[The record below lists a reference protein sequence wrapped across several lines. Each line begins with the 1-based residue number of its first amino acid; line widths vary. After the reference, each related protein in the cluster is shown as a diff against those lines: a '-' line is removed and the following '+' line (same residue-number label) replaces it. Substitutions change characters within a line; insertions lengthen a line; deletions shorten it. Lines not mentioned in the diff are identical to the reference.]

1 MPMQPAALKSK
12 MKETIY
18 NGLKAQFGSSA
29 GEGQDYSP
37 IVDAQWHKMAEA
49 ISGIA
54 ADIIMEITSNAQV
67 LPGIPTAGGPASQ
80 TTVAPGQIA

>member
-18 NGLKAQFGSSA
+18 NGLKAQFS
-29 GEGQDYSP
+29 GETGQGTNYTAAADP
-37 IVDAQWHKMAEA
+37 MWEKMAEA

-54 ADIIMEITSNAQV
+54 ADIIMEITQNAQV
-67 LPGIPTAGGPASQ
+67 MPGIPTAGGPASQ
-80 TTVAPGQIA
+80 ATVAPGKIS